1 MQSECPSMVTVEV
14 RVELHYHD
22 AQTRVQGVY
31 SSKVSVFCTSSVILS
46 FVPLGHLC
54 PTISP
59 EPAVG
64 SCMITHL
71 KHIQGSGPLCLDL
84 IDCSSLEGPSGH
96 WKQDGQSLGTGES
109 Q

>member
-1 MQSECPSMVTVEV
+1 MQGECPSMVTVEV

-31 SSKVSVFCTSSVILS
+31 SSKVSVFCISSAD
-46 FVPLGHLC
+46 LGHLC

-64 SCMITHL
+64 SRMITHL
-71 KHIQGSGPLCLDL
+71 KHIQGGGALCLD
-84 IDCSSLEGPSGH
+84 
-96 WKQDGQSLGTGES
+96 
-109 Q
+109 